1 MYIELL
7 ICILRY
13 GYIEVFLI
21 CYVKYIVVDKFRF
34 GVLVGFDLV
43 VWMIINIFR
52 IRVFFIGKLICFF
65 KCCCIVDSN

>member
-13 GYIEVFLI
+13 GYIKVFLI
-21 CYVKYIVVDKFRF
+21 CYVKYFVVDIFRF